1 MAMPE
6 LRALPQRERAALRG
20 ALEKL
25 AALGEEL
32 GYPHTSAVQGAG
44 ETLRELRPRQGD
56 SPVRAFY
63 LASNPYPPPP
73 HGRKLTD
80 GGGYRLRVGDYR
92 VIYEVDSTARRV
104 VVTWVGPRR
113 DAYRRR

>member
-63 LASNPYPPPP
+63 
-73 HGRKLTD
+73 R
-80 GGGYRLRVGDYR
+80 RVGDTL
-92 VIYEVDSTARRV
+92 VIAA
-104 VVTWVGPRR
+104 VGPEAQVDPRGFKR
-113 DAYRRR
+113 AVAAALERLAAEGE

>member
-1 MAMPE
+1 MPE

-63 LASNPYPPPP
+63 
-73 HGRKLTD
+73 R
-80 GGGYRLRVGDYR
+80 RVGDTL
-92 VIYEVDSTARRV
+92 VIAA
-104 VVTWVGPRR
+104 VGPEAQVDPRGFKR
-113 DAYRRR
+113 AVAAALERLAAEGE

>member
-1 MAMPE
+1 MPE

-44 ETLRELRPRQGD
+44 ETLRELRSRQGD

-63 LASNPYPPPP
+63 
-73 HGRKLTD
+73 R
-80 GGGYRLRVGDYR
+80 RVGDTL
-92 VIYEVDSTARRV
+92 VIAA
-104 VVTWVGPRR
+104 VGPEAQVDPRGFKR
-113 DAYRRR
+113 AVAAALERLAAEGE

>member
-1 MAMPE
+1 MPYALAWE
-6 LRALPQRERAALRG
+6 PRALRLF
-20 ALEKL
+20 
-25 AALGEEL
+25 
-32 GYPHTSAVQGAG
+32 
-44 ETLRELRPRQGD
+44 ETLPRPAQERLVAAID
-56 SPVRAFY
+56 N